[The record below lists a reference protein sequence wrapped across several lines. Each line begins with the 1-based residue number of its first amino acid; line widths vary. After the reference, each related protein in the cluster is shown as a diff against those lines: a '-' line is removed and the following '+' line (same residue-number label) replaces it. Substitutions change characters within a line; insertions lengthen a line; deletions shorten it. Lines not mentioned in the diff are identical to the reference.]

1 MRSYSVHEAR
11 SRFSDMFDRALAG
24 EPQRITRHGKDAVV
38 VVSEAEWLRRGGDA
52 GDDLGAALR
61 ALGEAGAF
69 SDQMLERPRWMR
81 AEGELGADF
90 LRTDDGSPPSR

>member
-38 VVSEAEWLRRGGDA
+38 VVSEADWLRRGGETA
-52 GDDLGAALR
+52 GDLGAALR

-69 SDQMLERPRWMR
+69 ADEALERPGWMR
-81 AEGELGADF
+81 TGGELGGDF
-90 LRTDDGSPPSR
+90 LGSDDETGSR